1 MADRRATNKYYP
13 PDWDPSKGSINK
25 YQNTHH
31 LRSRAKKL
39 HEGVLVVRFE
49 MPYDVWCLGCKNHV
63 AMGVRFNAEKS
74 KVGNYYTTPVYRFNM
89 KCRFCDNYF
98 VIQTDPSKFDYAL
111 LSGARKKERP
121 GPEDSSQIIYDE
133 DESKRRAT
141 DAMYRLEK
149 KIEDKS
155 KAEAELPGLRELK
168 RWRSRWEDSFSM
180 NKLVR
185 SQFRER
191 RKTIEQSKTRNKQI
205 LARASLK
212 IKLVEPT
219 ASIREEAKELFK
231 KSRSLRG
238 ATELGETSKA
248 KPNGWRI

>member
-1 MADRRATNKYYP
+1 MADRKATNKYYP

-25 YQNTHH
+25 YQNSHH
-31 LRSRAKKL
+31 LRSRARRIN
-39 HEGVLVVRFE
+39 EGILVIRFE

-74 KVGNYYTTPVYRFNM
+74 KVGNYYTTPIYRFSM
-89 KCRFCDNYF
+89 KCRFCDNHF

-111 LSGARKKERP
+111 LSGARKKELP
-121 GPEDSSQIIYDE
+121 GPEDLSQIVFDE
-133 DESKRRAT
+133 DESRRRAA

-149 KIEDKS
+149 KVEDRS
-155 KAEAELPGLRELK
+155 KAEAEEPGLRELK

-185 SQFRER
+185 GQFRER
-191 RKTIEQSKTRNKQI
+191 RKVIEQCKTRDKQI
-205 LARASLK
+205 LARTSLK
-212 IKLVEPT
+212 IKLAEPT

-231 KSRSLRG
+231 KSRPLRVSTKSG
-238 ATELGETSKA
+238 VTTRSKFDS
-248 KPNGWRI
+248 WRI